1 MTDHDFELK
10 LQAYLDGEL
19 AAPETAMMEDRL
31 GRDQEGRLLLAE
43 LRNTCAALAGHEA
56 EIKLPET
63 REFFWSK
70 IEREIGRQEQP
81 APAAAGVSWFTWLR
95 RHVLPATGIAF
106 AVCLMSIWA
115 VHRGKIS
122 GQFAEM
128 ELASDDVG
136 AYTYSDPQQKMT
148 MVWFYDRND
157 NSQSTEL
164 SPLGNVEEE

>member
-1 MTDHDFELK
+1 MIDHDFQLK
-10 LQAYLDGEL
+10 LQAHLDGEL
-19 AAPETAMMEDRL
+19 AAPEAAMMEDRL
-31 GRDQEGRLLLAE
+31 GRDAEGRLLLAE
-43 LRNTCAALAGHEA
+43 LRNTRAALSGHEA
-56 EIKLPET
+56 GLKLPES

-70 IEREIGRQEQP
+70 IEREIARQEQP
-81 APAAAGVSWFTWLR
+81 ARAAATVSWLAWLR
-95 RHVLPATGIAF
+95 RHLLPATGLAF
-106 AVCLMSIWA
+106 AVCLMSLWV
-115 VHRGKIS
+115 VHRGRIS

-157 NSQSTEL
+157 NSQSTEP